1 MLERMAKFF
10 FKILLRVFALFGVRY
25 ILAII
30 GIIIPLEWFI
40 IMVGGMLGF
49 YGIIVIVMYAFF
61 INLF

>member
-10 FKILLRVFALFGVRY
+10 FKILLMVFALFGVRY